1 MFSLSWLGVEYLS
14 KYSLINVRLQLENN
28 PNAYVKNKKDLND
41 FAITIIKYF
50 FDYCEWIIVIKT
62 RSILATASGTKV
74 TEIALEES
82 LKIFFWYCLEEYKQ
96 GLTAVIN
103 YDNSLIRTANF
114 WLDIAIYWR

>member
-41 FAITIIKYF
+41 FAITIIKYI

-62 RSILATASGTKV
+62 RSILATTSGTKV
-74 TEIALEES
+74 TEIALEER
-82 LKIFFWYCLEEYKQ
+82 LKKFFWCCLEDYKQ
-96 GLTAVIN
+96 GLIAVIN